1 LEIKTNTLKRGQ
13 IAMLGR
19 LGCDGPSELTEYMLK
34 LFNQVNSGQHIDFI
48 TLNGDIV
55 GHQISQ
61 KFGASAT

>member
-1 LEIKTNTLKRGQ
+1 LEITTNTLAPGQ

-19 LGCDGPSELTEYMLK
+19 LGCDGPSELTDYMLK

-55 GHQISQ
+55 GHQIGQ
-61 KFGASAT
+61 KLGASAT